1 MAKLN
6 KVSLVCRFNVRMKV
20 KANAQWKSIPL
31 SQNFFTNIES
41 APALCGGIEEL
52 TDYTLV
58 TKGKK
63 SGKVLKRPLS
73 CPKKATITAEDLKDT
88 DEPPPKKLAKKNVF
102 KVVEAENVT
111 PSSDKTK
118 SKKEKK
124 KKSKGSEKPII
135 NLDALNIVKTSD
147 RVQSASTVVKK
158 PTTNANATQ
167 KEPDSDNSTPLKIIK
182 GTDAKPSKDS
192 KIKKDKVK
200 GAMKEAKASASVP
213 VSEMKEWRELFVC
226 EEIIQVGTLVM
237 LIKETIDWI
246 ISRCWQR
253 RGSGAPPP
261 SRGCPS
267 RPRSRAGWTLWA
279 RRRLAR
285 AKHWP
290 SGSRSSRASSGIG
303 GGRTRRRRRVT
314 RMLLRLM
321 MGMMESRRQL

>member
-73 CPKKATITAEDLKDT
+73 CPKKATITAEDLKDI

-124 KKSKGSEKPII
+124 KKGKGSEKPII
-135 NLDALNIVKTSD
+135 NLDALNIVRTSD
-147 RVQSASTVVKK
+147 NVQSASTVVKK

-167 KEPDSDNSTPLKIIK
+167 KEPDSDNSTSVKSLNK
-182 GTDAKPSKDS
+182 GTEVKPNKNS
-192 KIKKDKVK
+192 KIRKDKGK
-200 GAMKEAKASASVP
+200 GANNEVKAAASVP

-226 EEIIQVGTLVM
+226 EEIIQVGTLV
-237 LIKETIDWI
+237 IA
-246 ISRCWQR
+246 
-253 RGSGAPPP
+253 SGNHFK
-261 SRGCPS
+261 CPG
-267 RPRSRAGWTLWA
+267 AG
-279 RRRLAR
+279 
-285 AKHWP
+285 
-290 SGSRSSRASSGIG
+290 
-303 GGRTRRRRRVT
+303 
-314 RMLLRLM
+314 
-321 MGMMESRRQL
+321 